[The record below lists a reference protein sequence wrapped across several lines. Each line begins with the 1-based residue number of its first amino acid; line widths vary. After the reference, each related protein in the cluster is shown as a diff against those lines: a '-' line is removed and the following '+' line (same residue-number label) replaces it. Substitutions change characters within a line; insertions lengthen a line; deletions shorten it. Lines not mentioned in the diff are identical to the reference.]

1 MKKIFFTLTLFSLL
15 LGSLVNSYAVEK
27 ELINFDKY
35 ESLLISSGVYPNTA
49 PTRDQNRASAERDQ
63 LTGVPM
69 YKITVADMLLRRW
82 LVIIN
87 SSGTSVA
94 AKRYSYCKRVRTK
107 GVYGRQRNVLG
118 ARIHFHHLPYNT
130 WAIIKPPFEIVAFD
144 QEGKFVNIENGIIDN
159 TGQLYQI
166 TLEVNG
172 RNYNNSIS
180 IRLKDEMEEHYDYFM
195 GYLYFAGWKKL
206 IWKNPNYIEN
216 VDLREIFRL
225 PLYPRSVPYRKFAGF
240 VMMRQGTEVGGDF
253 IVYIANVSVAYDRAV
268 IVEEMDI
275 DDEAAWRIITERQR
289 AKAERERRLN
299 TELIDIRRNEILRQH
314 NSEQI
319 MQRLRQEEQGD
330 IQGGQGGATQPQ
342 QGQPQQPGQPGA
354 PGQQQPAPGGQ
365 PQPPAPNANQ

>member
-49 PTRDQNRASAERDQ
+49 PTRDQNRATAERDR

-118 ARIHFHHLPYNT
+118 ARVHFHRLPYNT

-195 GYLYFAGWKKL
+195 GYLYFSGWKK
-206 IWKNPNYIEN
+206 
-216 VDLREIFRL
+216 F
-225 PLYPRSVPYRKFAGF
+225 S
-240 VMMRQGTEVGGDF
+240 
-253 IVYIANVSVAYDRAV
+253 
-268 IVEEMDI
+268 
-275 DDEAAWRIITERQR
+275 
-289 AKAERERRLN
+289 
-299 TELIDIRRNEILRQH
+299 
-314 NSEQI
+314 
-319 MQRLRQEEQGD
+319 
-330 IQGGQGGATQPQ
+330 
-342 QGQPQQPGQPGA
+342 
-354 PGQQQPAPGGQ
+354 
-365 PQPPAPNANQ
+365 